1 MLNAVGQAQH
11 ILLLGGTSE
20 IGVGIARELLAAG
33 PAKVT
38 LAARKDSPRVADS
51 KRTLENAGAS
61 EVNVID
67 FDATDYDSHPGVLD
81 EAFATGDVDI
91 AVVAFGTLG
100 DQE

>member
-1 MLNAVGQAQH
+1 MLNAAGQAQH

-20 IGVGIARELLAAG
+20 IGVGIARELLSAG
-33 PAKVT
+33 PAKIT

-81 EAFATGDVDI
+81 EAFAAGDVDI
-91 AVVAFGTLG
+91 AVVAFGT
-100 DQE
+100 